1 MVQPTLF
8 EDGVSTKLKPLT
20 TLLPIHLLIY
30 GSKRMFI
37 RHEELLG
44 EKTRWIVRDEVR
56 ERVEEDR
63 LPLDDEP
70 LLLVNVRLIPTLEI
84 YKRIKKLS
92 TGKAL
97 VQGKTIIAAVIKP
110 DLLEEVVRGGETTGL
125 QVERVEGVALVK
137 NLWDLSPTSLIKELS
152 KDIPRCESKDVGI
165 QIVGDKRKA
174 CISEEVEVIGPSVV
188 DTREGPVYIGPRVTI
203 EPFSY
208 LKGPLYIDEG
218 ALIVSGARIG
228 GSYIGKAVRAGGE
241 ISTSIIMEYSN
252 KYHFGF
258 LGHSYVGRWVNI
270 GAGMIT
276 SNLKNTYGNVKVRG
290 QDTGLNKVGAFIGDH
305 SKLSI
310 GSKTYAGV
318 SLGVAAHLHGTAFE
332 DVPPFTIYAK
342 TLGVGMYE
350 LEIDSVIRTYR
361 RMCPRRGV
369 EPDPVEEMLLRRAF
383 DATEEERRKAG
394 VVKGRFRLK

>member
-8 EDGVSTKLKPLT
+8 EDEASLRLRPLT
-20 TLLPIHLLIY
+20 TLLPVQLLVY
-30 GSKRMFI
+30 GSKRIFSK
-37 RHEELLG
+37 HEEALG
-44 EKTRWIVRDEVR
+44 EKTFWLVR
-56 ERVEEDR
+56 EEVKERVSEDR
-63 LPLDDEP
+63 RPTDDEP
-70 LLLVNVRLIPTLEI
+70 LLLINARVIPEPNL
-84 YKRIKKLS
+84 YKRIKSLPL
-92 TGKAL
+92 GKAL
-97 VQGKTIIAAVIKP
+97 VQGKTLIAALVSPKE
-110 DLLEEVVRGGETTGL
+110 LEAVMSGQWASKL
-125 QVERVEGVALVK
+125 QVERVEGLPLVE
-137 NLWDLSPTSLIKELS
+137 NLWDLSPLSLIKELRR
-152 KDIPRCESKDVGI
+152 DIPKCDWKDVGL
-165 QIVGDKRKA
+165 QIVGDRGNA
-174 CISEEVEVIGPSVV
+174 CISEDIQVIGPSVV
-188 DTREGPVYIGPRVTI
+188 DAREGPVYIGPKVTI

-208 LKGPLYIDEG
+208 LKGPLYIEEG

-228 GSYIGKAVRAGGE
+228 GSYIGRAVRAGGE

-290 QDTGLNKVGAFIGDH
+290 TDTGLNKVGAFIGDH

-318 SLGVAAHLHGTAFE
+318 SLGIAAHLHGTAFE

-369 EPDPVEEMLLRRAF
+369 EPDPIEELLLERAFYATEDERRRA
-383 DATEEERRKAG
+383 G
-394 VVKGRFRLK
+394 VIKGRFRLK